1 MVMTYIQQYKY
12 IILIAFLCCAIIA
25 LLIYKRY
32 RRKKMYRQVKA
43 RNSKNRLRKLQA
55 IYLRIRPLARI
66 YKKIQKRMLI
76 LYPTELI
83 DVSDRVT
90 KSMTTSLLFAG
101 GILAAVLVFSQG
113 DIFFIGMG
121 ITVTYMMYH
130 FIINSRFEM
139 MDNKLHDQFQ
149 KYLPTVKSNFY
160 TANKFMDTTL
170 YRCIDDCDYE
180 MSLHAQKFYDISKAI
195 DMKSATDR
203 YIAVA
208 PNRFFLLFIAICT
221 TVSQFGDKIINGK
234 SVFIENLRFLQT
246 EVQMEHI
253 KLKRNRSLFSCYTFL
268 TVLPLFCM
276 KLISW
281 YMSDKFPEVANYYTG
296 FKGIL
301 SMVAIF
307 ITSMVSYRMV
317 LDLKDTINKEPKEHE
332 ILNWLSN
339 VPVISKYLVRKI
351 NKNYSKAERFND
363 KLKLTGEGMGCKQ
376 FYLQRYIFAIVMFIL
391 SNIILV
397 GAVYVERNNILNEY
411 EKAFATSYVEVDE
424 LKETMADISELYVKQ
439 CIRNGYYDVNP
450 EELQEDIIAHTS
462 VKKPTYVK
470 MISDVVIEKVTSY
483 GDTYFKWYYLL
494 FAYATLLIGYNIP
507 VLLINNKAKQM
518 KNSMEDEVNQF
529 QTLAI
534 MLMHEANLNVSIIL
548 EWMERFSFCFKDSI
562 TTCIINLPYGE
573 EKALEQ
579 MRNSESFEPFKR
591 FVNSLMLINESGP
604 VAAFGEIKI
613 ERENNEEDRKLD
625 IEAAQKAK
633 SAKGLLISIMPLAVE
648 IYTYLFI
655 PMFQLMDEMSVI
667 MNSTF

>member
-1 MVMTYIQQYKY
+1 MIMTYIQQYKY
-12 IILIAFLCCAIIA
+12 IILISFLCCAIIA
-25 LLIYKRY
+25 LLIYKRH

-55 IYLRIRPLARI
+55 IYLRVRPLARI

-101 GILAAVLVFSQG
+101 GILAAVLIFSQG

-160 TANKFMDTTL
+160 AANKFMDTTL

-246 EVQMEHI
+246 EVHMEHI
-253 KLKRNRSLFSCYTFL
+253 KLKRNKTLFSCYTFL

-307 ITSMVSYRMV
+307 VTSMVSYRMV

-339 VPVISKYLVRKI
+339 VPVISKHLVRKI
-351 NKNYSKAERFND
+351 NRNYSKAERFND

-483 GDTYFKWYYLL
+483 GDTYFKWYYLI
-494 FAYATLLIGYNIP
+494 FAYVTLIVGYNIP

-573 EKALEQ
+573 EKALEN

-604 VAAFGEIKI
+604 VAAFSEIKI
-613 ERENNEEDRKLD
+613 ERENNEKDRELD